1 VRGVSRGAGR
11 IARGCHETWASLAAV
26 PPDPL
31 PAPVAALARELASL
45 DGVVGVVLGGSRA
58 GGTHRP
64 DSDWDLGLYYRSSQR
79 PFDPAGARRLGHQG
93 HVSELGE
100 WGPVVNGGGW
110 LTVAGLPVDVLF
122 RDLDTIEVWLRE
134 AEQGRFEVCAQNG
147 YVVGAPTY
155 LPVGE
160 LALCEPISGELPRP
174 TFPPALA
181 SAARSHW
188 QGRASVSL
196 LFAQGYARLA
206 DAVCCAGMVTD
217 AILCTAHA
225 RLAWRREWG
234 PQREAA
240 RATCRAR
247 RAPIRARPARQ
258 HDRGTHGDRRDRHR
272 RARRRSA
279 DDPLTAARRLR
290 RPGSRTSARLKRH
303 RRPRDGGW
311 PRHGRVTA
319 A

>member
-1 VRGVSRGAGR
+1 MRGVSRGAGH

-31 PAPVAALARELASL
+31 PAPVVALARELASL

-79 PFDPAGARRLGHQG
+79 PFDPAGVRRLGHQG

-134 AEQGRFEVCAQNG
+134 AEQGRFEVCVQNG

-174 TFPPALA
+174 AFPPALA
-181 SAARSHW
+181 AAARSHW

-196 LFAQGYARLA
+196 VFAQGHARLA
-206 DAVCCAGMVTD
+206 DAVCCAGMLID

-225 RLAWRREWG
+225 RLAWRREWVLNEKRLV
-234 PQREAA
+234 QRAGLGA
-240 RATCRAR
+240 LQSVL
-247 RAPIRARPARQ
+247 ARP
-258 HDRGTHGDRRDRHR
+258 GTTIEELMATVAIVTGALDG
-272 RARRRSA
+272 
-279 DDPLTAARRLR
+279 DPLTIR
-290 RPGSRTSARLKRH
+290 
-303 RRPRDGGW
+303 
-311 PRHGRVTA
+311 
-319 A
+319 